1 MPDVL
6 SGARTNDVRALRLDD
21 SIFKASS
28 SASLR
33 YLARRCAVAMREQ
46 QRNRWPQMGQLFV
59 EKGRLT
65 SEQLESALE
74 QQRETGEPLG
84 EILVARDHISRIDL
98 AAALTTQWSWQGE
111 EPEADETPEQP
122 EAVEPVEA
130 TPSYDRVAAV
140 AEPVAAPDDAGR
152 VVGELQARLRAAYE
166 QLAAAEA
173 RLEVLEPAVSDL
185 TKAFGV
191 LNAQLHARGEELAE
205 LRAASAKREAQ
216 ITAAAQALLG

>member
-6 SGARTNDVRALRLDD
+6 PGARTNDVRALRLDD

-33 YLARRCAVAMREQ
+33 DLASRCAVAMREQ

-111 EPEADETPEQP
+111 EPAADNTPEQP
-122 EAVEPVEA
+122 VVVEPVEA
-130 TPSYDRVAAV
+130 TASYDQVAAV
-140 AEPVAAPDDAGR
+140 AEPVAAPDDGVR
-152 VVGELQARLRAAYE
+152 VVAELQARLRAAYE
-166 QLAAAEA
+166 QLAAAET
-173 RLEVLEPAVSDL
+173 RLGVLEPAVSDL

-191 LNAQLHARGEELAE
+191 LNAQLHARAEELAE

>member
-28 SASLR
+28 SAFLR
-33 YLARRCAVAMREQ
+33 DVSRRCAVAMREQ

-65 SEQLESALE
+65 SEQLDSALE

-84 EILVARDHISRIDL
+84 EILVARNHISRIDL

-111 EPEADETPEQP
+111 EPAPDEMPKEPVT
-122 EAVEPVEA
+122 VEPVEA
-130 TPSYDRVAAV
+130 TASDDGVEVV
-140 AEPVAAPDDAGR
+140 AERAAAPDDEGR
-152 VVGELQARLRAAYE
+152 IVGELQARLRAAYE